1 MSEETKD
8 RGKTWQT
15 IEPLPEMYF
24 PNCLVNPN
32 LPHNNMK

>member
-15 IEPLPEMYF
+15 IDPLPKMHL
-24 PNCLVNPN
+24 PNCLLNPN
-32 LPHNNMK
+32 LPKNSIK